1 MWPQPVSSPNI
12 HLPGPLAS
20 LKRTTGENG
29 QAPLSGPTPALSQD
43 PSALVPFSSSCLT
56 LSNHFS

>member
-1 MWPQPVSSPNI
+1 MPGEAQPVSSPNI

-29 QAPLSGPTPALSQD
+29 QAPLSGPTRPVPGPLSTGAL
-43 PSALVPFSSSCLT
+43 
-56 LSNHFS
+56 